1 MTVVLVNR
9 DRLVD
14 SFLTLV
20 RIDSESGQEGAVRD
34 YLKERLQN
42 LGMEVYEDGA
52 GRALGGE
59 AGNLIAW
66 RPGKLSGPSIFLG
79 AHMDTVVPGRGVKP
93 VLEDEIIRSSGDT
106 VLGGDDKAGVAVI
119 MEALQVIDERNI
131 PHPPLEV
138 IFSVSEEQ
146 GLMGSKHLDFTRVRS
161 RMGFVLD
168 SDGETGHIVVRAPTQ
183 NEFSLT
189 VLGRAAHAGMNPE
202 EGLNA
207 ICLVAYAINHLNIG
221 RIDEETTCNL
231 GIISGGRARNIVADR
246 VELKGE
252 VRSLTPAKLDAVT
265 GEMMAVFEEKV
276 REKGGRCE
284 VEVRHLY
291 PAINLDPE
299 EPVVQIAVRA
309 ARALGKEPVLA
320 RTGGGSD
327 ANIFNGQG
335 IRCANLGIGMK
346 KVHTTEEYIAV
357 KSLVDS
363 TRYILQIIEE
373 AGKVGL

>member
-138 IFSVSEEQ
+138 IFTVSEEQ

-309 ARALGKEPVLA
+309 ARALGKEPVSPPDPA
-320 RTGGGSD
+320 PT
-327 ANIFNGQG
+327 
-335 IRCANLGIGMK
+335 
-346 KVHTTEEYIAV
+346 
-357 KSLVDS
+357 
-363 TRYILQIIEE
+363 
-373 AGKVGL
+373 